1 MEPQATPDP
10 SGNTSFGQQTPG
22 AAQEPTRVLIDER
35 NLETQYANAFRGNG
49 TYEEVILDF
58 GLNLPAPPQ
67 QAQQQQQQARPD
79 LIFHVR
85 QRVILNYY
93 TTKRLAIALG
103 QMIRRHEQQF
113 GEVEM
118 DVAKR
123 AHGRGAAPAQ

>member
-1 MEPQATPDP
+1 MEPQATPEP
-10 SGNTSFGQQTPG
+10 SGDTPFGQPAPG

-67 QAQQQQQQARPD
+67 QAQPQQQARPD

-113 GEVEM
+113 GEVEL

-123 AHGRGAAPAQ
+123 GRGRGPAPSP